1 MVRRISLLLVLAVS
15 ALALLAGTVAGPANA
30 ATAIEY
36 GLMAALVP

>member
-1 MVRRISLLLVLAVS
+1 MARRISLLLVLAVS
-15 ALALLAGTVAGPANA
+15 ALALLAGTAAGPANA

>member
-15 ALALLAGTVAGPANA
+15 APALFAGTVAGPANA

-36 GLMAALVP
+36 GLFAALVP